1 MPKFCGKCGS
11 LLDEQNNKCPKCD
24 IQQYSN
30 KPKRF
35 SLIVI
40 SLVAVIIV
48 CISIGIVFLSDVLS
62 DSDST
67 DNEIVKRNT
76 EVSSEKI
83 EETTILES
91 TEIVTEKP
99 TEETTILESAEI
111 VTEKPTEE
119 TTQSATDAKKDF
131 SSYVGSWRKDY
142 PDTNGASVWVNI
154 KSINENNITFY
165 IGNTSA
171 NLAHITESGEIT
183 STINDDGEVNFTFND
198 TFSNYGTGYIKFK
211 DNSIY
216 LKTTFD
222 EYSQPYIWA
231 LHADEVLT
239 RSS

>member
-24 IQQYSN
+24 VQRYSN
-30 KPKRF
+30 KPKHF
-35 SLIVI
+35 ALIVI
-40 SLVAVIIV
+40 SLVAVIVV
-48 CISIGIVFLSDVLS
+48 CISVGIVFLSDVLS
-62 DSDST
+62 NSDIP

-76 EVSSEKI
+76 EVLSEKI
-83 EETTILES
+83 EETTILKSSEF
-91 TEIVTEKP
+91 VTVKP
-99 TEETTILESAEI
+99 TEETIQ
-111 VTEKPTEE
+111 PT
-119 TTQSATDAKKDF
+119 TDAKKDF
-131 SSYVGSWRKDY
+131 SSYVGSWIKEY
-142 PDTNGASVWVNI
+142 PNTNGASVWINI
-154 KSINENNITFY
+154 KSIDKNNIVFI
-165 IGNTSA
+165 IGNTSN